1 MPGQRSVNPFHRFCH
16 VYPFLCELLPPS
28 QISVL
33 SRGPEARPFQLHPA
47 SFLTPAQTSICQLG
61 PWDSER
67 ESELLTVTQR
77 IKSLGKDW
85 EPGLLPLSL
94 RPFHCQT
101 CVLWSPC
108 LQPGFPEDAMT
119 SDPAKPV
126 STPSAPLGPPN
137 SGLRACGG

>member
-1 MPGQRSVNPFHRFCH
+1 MK
-16 VYPFLCELLPPS
+16 LLSRVRLIATPWTAAYQAPPSMGFSRQEYWSGVALPSPPS
-28 QISVL
+28 Q
-33 SRGPEARPFQLHPA
+33 A
-47 SFLTPAQTSICQLG
+47 SLCQLG
-61 PWDSER
+61 HWDSER
-67 ESELLTVTQR
+67 ESELLVVTQR

-101 CVLWSPC
+101 CVLRSPC

-119 SDPAKPV
+119 SNPAKPA

-137 SGLRACGG
+137 SGLRACGGWLEAWESG